1 MLEWQQRKSDALQ
14 DLFDGDFCKTHPL
27 LLKEVS
33 IPIVIYQDDC
43 ENPLGSKTAVHRLG
57 CIEHLLSSLQS
68 HFLLAVYKSLDAKT
82 YGLDTVLRPIVEEIQ
97 CLERDGITVDTP
109 SFQGVVKFTVV
120 QVVGDNLGLNA
131 MLGYTESFSGNYV
144 CRFCRADKEILR
156 SQTVAGAMQQSASQ
170 MWCLLRLLP
179 TMIGDLIPE
188 QCKEWKL
195 LILLLSCMEF
205 IFSPSLTIEATLY
218 LATIIEEH
226 HSLFLELYPH
236 IHLRPKHHF
245 MLHYPR
251 AIQKLGPLIQF
262 WAMRFEAKHNFF
274 KRVSNVTCNF
284 RNICKTMAF
293 RHQIAQ
299 CHNLMCGT
307 VMSHNTEVGRG
318 HSTFL
323 ANTEGVKDIQI
334 GLAMLSKSMRL
345 ISFQQRFFRFLTG
358 NLVHP
363 WTEQMPSHWIS

>member
-1 MLEWQQRKSDALQ
+1 M
-14 DLFDGDFCKTHPL
+14 
-27 LLKEVS
+27 
-33 IPIVIYQDDC
+33 IYQDDC
-43 ENPLGSKTAVHRLG
+43 ETVNPLGSKTAVHRLG
-57 CIEHLLSSLQS
+57 CIYFTLKSLPPHLLSSLQS

-82 YGLDTVLRPIVEEIQ
+82 YGLDTVLRPIVEEIR

-131 MLGYTESFSGNYV
+131 LLGYTESFSGNYV

-156 SQTVAGAMQQSASQ
+156 SQTVADPALLRDVNSHKADLHTNNPKLTGLKTDSVLNDLSFYHVTDNMAPDIMHDILEGVGPLEVKLVLNSLIEQKHLTLDKLNYRITSFDYSFCDKGNIPSAISQSDLKNIEGVMRQSASQ

-179 TMIGDLIPE
+179 TMIGDLIHE

-195 LILLLSCMEF
+195 LLLLLSCMEF
-205 IFSPSLTIEATLY
+205 VFSPSLTIEATLY
-218 LATIIEEH
+218 LVTIIEEH

-236 IHLRPKHHF
+236 HHLRPKHHF

-274 KRVSNVTCNF
+274 KRVRNVTCNF
-284 RNICKTMAF
+284 RNI
-293 RHQIAQ
+293 
-299 CHNLMCGT
+299 
-307 VMSHNTEVGRG
+307 
-318 HSTFL
+318 
-323 ANTEGVKDIQI
+323 
-334 GLAMLSKSMRL
+334 
-345 ISFQQRFFRFLTG
+345 
-358 NLVHP
+358 
-363 WTEQMPSHWIS
+363 

>member
-43 ENPLGSKTAVHRLG
+43 ETVNPLGSKTAVHRLG

-156 SQTVAGAMQQSASQ
+156 SQTVADPALLRDVNSHKADLHTNNPKLTGLKRDSVLNDFLSCHRQHGTWYHAWYTGRRRATISQ
-170 MWCLLRLLP
+170 TCVEFSDWAETPNIWQAQLQNHKLWLRLL
-179 TMIGDLIPE
+179 
-188 QCKEWKL
+188 W
-195 LILLLSCMEF
+195 
-205 IFSPSLTIEATLY
+205 
-218 LATIIEEH
+218 
-226 HSLFLELYPH
+226 
-236 IHLRPKHHF
+236 
-245 MLHYPR
+245 
-251 AIQKLGPLIQF
+251 
-262 WAMRFEAKHNFF
+262 
-274 KRVSNVTCNF
+274 
-284 RNICKTMAF
+284 
-293 RHQIAQ
+293 
-299 CHNLMCGT
+299 
-307 VMSHNTEVGRG
+307 
-318 HSTFL
+318 
-323 ANTEGVKDIQI
+323 
-334 GLAMLSKSMRL
+334 
-345 ISFQQRFFRFLTG
+345 
-358 NLVHP
+358 
-363 WTEQMPSHWIS
+363 